1 MISRKCFL
9 TTETPNWNDI
19 FINHQKVGLGP
30 CLDIF
35 ENWQM
40 PHIAVSKITWIPM
53 YLISYNVMFY
63 FVLKNSITWFYL
75 YNKSCYRNFSVTKT
89 LLCTEFYNVIFG
101 SHDRPKKK
109 EISITLAKE
118 LLYSFSKVGWLG
130 IFNLINFKRFSH
142 ANFEK

>member
-75 YNKSCYRNFSVTKT
+75 YNKWCYRNFSVTKT

-109 EISITLAKE
+109 RNLNHISQRIAV
-118 LLYSFSKVGWLG
+118 LL
-130 IFNLINFKRFSH
+130 FKSRMAWH
-142 ANFEK
+142 IQPN